1 MPDKNSPTKSSHK
14 LRIITNVLT
23 TALKLW
29 LKSQVSQVSQLEVEI
44 RASDR
49 QILSGCIPWVS
60 IFASDAVYQG
70 IHITRIQLLAEN
82 IQVNVGSIIKG
93 QPLRL
98 LETVPVSGSLV
109 VEEKDLNSSLSSE
122 LLSTALNDVLVKL
135 IPEYYPKSQPISWQ
149 KIILGNH
156 QIILYASLA
165 QASKTTP
172 LEIYLSLELIGT
184 RELKLTQI
192 QVIQNQVA
200 LLENEHGYNLDLGS
214 DVDLQALSLIP
225 GQLVC
230 QGRINVNP

>member
-29 LKSQVSQVSQLEVEI
+29 LKSQVSHISQLEVEI

-70 IHITRIQLLAEN
+70 IHVTRIQLLAEN
-82 IQVNVGSIIKG
+82 IQVNVGSILKG

-98 LETVPVSGSLV
+98 LETVPVSGNLI

-149 KIILGNH
+149 KIILGSH

-165 QASKTTP
+165 QTSEPIP
-172 LEIYLSLELIGT
+172 LEICLSLELIGG

-214 DVDLQALSLIP
+214 DVELQELSVIP

-230 QGRINVNP
+230 QGQINVNP